1 MTRMTPFMRFC
12 VAMVVAMVV
21 SVVVSVVVSMVM
33 SVMGVAKSKQAD
45 DINQETENADGEQF
59 IQPSDLMA
67 FL

>member
-1 MTRMTPFMRFC
+1 
-12 VAMVVAMVV
+12 MVVAMVV